1 MQDIGRFGSLQFS
14 DNYTNMLKHEVQ
26 VQPGEDFQ
34 DLLGNPTS
42 IWNYESYAKARS
54 DTSTTWSPSGGIAT
68 LQANYGSF
76 LRPSDEHRSWT
87 DDETPICAKW
97 PIPPRSASRHQVVA
111 GRSQLILN
119 DCICCTFSQLRSAP
133 STIL

>member
-1 MQDIGRFGSLQFS
+1 LQDIGRFGSLQFS

-54 DTSTTWSPSGGIAT
+54 DTSTTWSPSGG
-68 LQANYGSF
+68 SPRC
-76 LRPSDEHRSWT
+76 RPTTAAS
-87 DDETPICAKW
+87 
-97 PIPPRSASRHQVVA
+97 SAPLMNTA
-111 GRSQLILN
+111 PGRMMKRLFAQSGP
-119 DCICCTFSQLRSAP
+119 SHHVQLRVIKLWPADHN
-133 STIL
+133 